1 MIAYVLSRSFYAT
14 RRANGGTLDGTT
26 KDSWELFKIAFKTRF
41 EDAGI
46 LKWKKTSDL
55 WSRVQGPTETVNDYV
70 TAVRKLARALE
81 VVGEQEQYAV
91 QRGLRPRILAR
102 VIESQPTTVD
112 DVIQAARVAKVAQT
126 VIDQTTTSTTS
137 NDVDQMIS
145 ELPASRIVAEANNQE
160 IRKLTNQLAKQ
171 PAVSNIS
178 RSPSPSSQREQSP
191 ARRRVTFA
199 DDVPQ
204 RTYRQSSQS
213 SRGRFVN
220 YQRQRGSSTGRL
232 PTMLCGNCGGNHQF
246 GRRYCRAADIQRFNC
261 QKVGHFARC
270 CRGMQRRMGRPPNW
284 GPHKGEKLDGD
295 HTPQAGFSPVQKGWN
310 PPQNA

>member
-70 TAVRKLARALE
+70 TAVRKLARALG

-91 QRGLRPRILAR
+91 QRGLRPQILAR

-112 DVIQAARVAKVAQT
+112 EVIQAARVAEVAHT
-126 VIDQTTTSTTS
+126 VIDQTTTSTTAT
-137 NDVDQMIS
+137 DVDRMIG
-145 ELPASRIVAEANNQE
+145 ELAASRIVAEANNQE

-178 RSPSPSSQREQSP
+178 RSPSPLSQRDQSP

-199 DDVPQ
+199 DDVPL
-204 RTYRQSSQS
+204 RTYRQSS
-213 SRGRFVN
+213 RRRFIN
-220 YQRQRGSSTGRL
+220 YQRQRGSSAGRL

-246 GRRYCRAADIQRFNC
+246 GGRYCRAADIQCFNC

-270 CRGMQRRMGRPPNW
+270 CRGMQRRMGRPPIW
-284 GPHKGEKLDGD
+284 GP
-295 HTPQAGFSPVQKGWN
+295 PQRRAIGWR
-310 PPQNA
+310 P